1 MAKGSA
7 MKVLKTNKV
16 KTPPS
21 SMKAMKATNSSPKN
35 APPSPKK
42 AMKASSPM
50 KSMKAPTPM
59 KSMKVKKG
67 GKDINQNMSLD
78 DKIKL
83 WREKNEDNARM
94 LKNLICLWRSGAK
107 SMEDS
112 KQQ

>member
-1 MAKGSA
+1 
-7 MKVLKTNKV
+7 
-16 KTPPS
+16 
-21 SMKAMKATNSSPKN
+21 
-35 APPSPKK
+35 
-42 AMKASSPM
+42 MKASSPM

-67 GKDINQNMSLD
+67 GKDSNQMSLVGE
-78 DKIKL
+78 
-83 WREKNEDNARM
+83 RRMRTMARM